1 MMGQIKRRILV
12 VDDEPDILFLVKRTL
27 EKEGYDVLT
36 ASSGR
41 ECLEILE
48 DTVPDLILMDIM
60 MEGMDGIE
68 TAQAVRE
75 RFHIPVI
82 YLTAYD
88 DDMVLDRAK
97 MTAPYGYLIKPFQQR
112 EIYAAIEVALYKH
125 RIEEEIM
132 AEQERFRAVFEHAP
146 SGIALMEAD
155 GRFFKVNRALQEIL
169 GYTEDE
175 LLNMTLVDIT
185 HPSDTEKNL
194 RLFREMVGGGRD
206 SYQVLGRC
214 YRKDGRVIWADLR
227 VSAVRDARG
236 NYQYNFV
243 MVQDVTERKEA
254 EEEMR
259 RGLMR
264 FRLEEGGL
272 YLVKEPHLGMSLE
285 AFRDLLRVGYHGVV
299 LSRSPEE
306 EMRRIVDGDFQHKWL
321 AEKGGRGALS
331 PEVEEVETW
340 IEALPERTS
349 ILLDRLDYLVL
360 KNGFQKTLS
369 FVQRLREIA
378 YLKDY
383 IVIMSLDPSTLDGQ
397 ALGLLEKET
406 REVEPLHRVRM
417 DDDLLEVLRFIYKET
432 NMGKRPSFTDVG
444 RDLGISRPT
453 ARKRIK
459 RLIQEGYVRESVRG
473 NRKVLDLTGEGVR
486 LFLD

>member
-194 RLFREMVGGGRD
+194 RLFREMVGGGQD

-306 EMRRIVDGDFQHKWL
+306 EMRRIGDGDFQHKWL
-321 AEKGGRGALS
+321 AEKGGRGA
-331 PEVEEVETW
+331 
-340 IEALPERTS
+340 I
-349 ILLDRLDYLVL
+349 
-360 KNGFQKTLS
+360 
-369 FVQRLREIA
+369 
-378 YLKDY
+378 
-383 IVIMSLDPSTLDGQ
+383 
-397 ALGLLEKET
+397 
-406 REVEPLHRVRM
+406 
-417 DDDLLEVLRFIYKET
+417 
-432 NMGKRPSFTDVG
+432 
-444 RDLGISRPT
+444 
-453 ARKRIK
+453 
-459 RLIQEGYVRESVRG
+459 
-473 NRKVLDLTGEGVR
+473 
-486 LFLD
+486 